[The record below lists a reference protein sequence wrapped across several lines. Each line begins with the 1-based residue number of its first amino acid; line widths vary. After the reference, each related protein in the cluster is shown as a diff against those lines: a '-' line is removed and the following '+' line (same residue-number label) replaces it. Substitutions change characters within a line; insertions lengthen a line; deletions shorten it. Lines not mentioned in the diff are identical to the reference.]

1 MLNEEE
7 YMQMA
12 CLAIKR
18 YLQNE
23 NMDDETVQNLFPLAA
38 KRLSMRVKEM
48 DTVRINGVKSYSTDG
63 QSYNFNEN
71 DPFAITPDIA
81 VLLPKKKRFYAW

>member
-1 MLNEEE
+1 MLDEE

-12 CLAIKR
+12 CFAIRR

-23 NMDDETVQNLFPLAA
+23 SMDDATIQNLYPLAV

-48 DTVRINGVKSYSTDG
+48 DTVRINGVKSYNSDG
-63 QSYNFNEN
+63 QDFSFNEK
-71 DPFAITPDIA
+71 DPLEITPDIA
-81 VLLPKKKRFYAW
+81 ALLPKKTRFYAW